1 MSQEEEPLVML
12 VNRITLA
19 KVSLPASHVA
29 EYLKKH
35 TLYQEMPRY
44 EPVIKK
50 AKPKKL
56 KKPGKPPK
64 EELKSRYVSLATLR
78 QLSKE
83 TILPGASSEVIFIP
97 VDPFGRT

>member
-1 MSQEEEPLVML
+1 ML

-19 KVSLPASHVA
+19 KVSLPASQVA

-44 EPVIKK
+44 EPSVKK
-50 AKPKKL
+50 ARPKKL

-64 EELKSRYVSLATLR
+64 DDPKSRYVGFPTSSPTSQETVIPRDPYQVVPGIYSL
-78 QLSKE
+78 
-83 TILPGASSEVIFIP
+83 
-97 VDPFGRT
+97 

>member
-19 KVSLPASHVA
+19 KVSLPASQVA

-35 TLYQEMPRY
+35 TLFQEMPQY

-50 AKPKKL
+50 AKSKKL

-64 EELKSRYVSLATLR
+64 EELKSRYVSFAMLR
-78 QLSKE
+78 QLLQEK
-83 TILPGASSEVIFIP
+83 ILSGASAQVIFIP